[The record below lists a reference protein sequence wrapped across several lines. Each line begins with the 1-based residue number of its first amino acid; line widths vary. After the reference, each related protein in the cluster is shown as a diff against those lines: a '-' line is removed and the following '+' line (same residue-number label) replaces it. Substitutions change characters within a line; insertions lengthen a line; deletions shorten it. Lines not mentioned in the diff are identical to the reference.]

1 MLRQEL
7 QSYFDS
13 VYPGRRIE
21 NEYSIGW
28 PIHIRFELGDK
39 LENGTLERVNQATNR
54 ALRIFNDT
62 FDSPGAKIWVLV
74 YEYSEPNFFNTS
86 NSYLHHQFP
95 KEQFTK
101 FYNQVEQLNIPNTD
115 DDGNDIFDKEEARII
130 IGKIPVK
137 EINIKNILKGIASTE
152 MGFDPG
158 IDQRVFF
165 FDQFTDRAFYMYD
178 DRGCLVWSDTA
189 TKIAELY
196 IKYNDWIVDY
206 HRPEIDQYFK

>member
-1 MLRQEL
+1 MLREEL
-7 QSYFDS
+7 QSYIDS

-28 PIHIRFELGDK
+28 PIHLRFELGDK
-39 LENGTLERVNQATNR
+39 LENGTLERVNQAVDR
-54 ALRIFNDT
+54 ALTIFNHT
-62 FDSPGAKIWVLV
+62 FDNPEARIWVLI
-74 YEYSEPNFFNTS
+74 YEYSEPNFFNAS
-86 NSYLHHQFP
+86 NNYLHQQFP
-95 KEQFTK
+95 EEQFAN

-115 DDGNDIFDKEEARII
+115 DNGKDIFDKQEARII

-137 EINIKNILKGIASTE
+137 EINIKNILTGIANTE

-165 FDQFTDRAFYMYD
+165 FDPFTDKAFYMYD

-196 IKYNDWIVDY
+196 VKYNNWIVDY